1 MGLFDKKYCDIC
13 GDKIGLLGNRKLEDG
28 NCCKNCAKKLSPW
41 FGERRHSTV
50 GEIKAQL
57 AYREENQTK
66 AAQFQITQELG
77 KDWRVLFDDTHSWFT
92 LTRARN
98 LAEENPDILDYSQ
111 LTGSRL
117 DVEETRR
124 ELKRQDKDGKQVSYN
139 PPRYEYSYN
148 FDLTVTVNSPYFDEM
163 KFRVNP
169 RPVTLESEAPRGFS
183 IARAIDPT
191 YNIEYRRYKQQADE
205 ICEAIEKAR
214 SKSHTAPAAP
224 AAQSEQPTQPQT
236 APVSGPWTCPACGG
250 SNTGK
255 FCEYCGTP
263 RP

>member
-1 MGLFDKKYCDIC
+1 M
-13 GDKIGLLGNRKLEDG
+13 LGNRKLEDG

-41 FGERRHSTV
+41 FNERRHSTV
-50 GEIKAQL
+50 AEIQQL
-57 AYREENQTK
+57 AYREENQAK

-77 KDWRVLFDDTHSWFT
+77 KEWRVLFDDTHGWFT

-98 LAEENPDILDYSQ
+98 LAEENPDILDDSQ

-124 ELKRQDKDGKQVSYN
+124 ELKRTDKDGKQVSYN

-148 FDLTVTVNSPYFDEM
+148 FDLTVTVNSPYFEEM

-183 IARAIDPT
+183 ITRAIDPT
-191 YNIEYRRYKQQADE
+191 YSIEYRRYKQQADE
-205 ICEAIEKAR
+205 ICEAIEKVR
-214 SKSHTAPAAP
+214 GKGHAAP
-224 AAQSEQPTQPQT
+224 AAQPEQPAQTQT

-250 SNTGK
+250 SNSGK
-255 FCEYCGTP
+255 FCEYCGIS